1 MDGFVELAA
10 GENNI
15 LISLLSIGHQLIG
28 FVTRFLRPNGQSI
41 DSRLIHLR
49 GRWWRSPPEGRSSIY
64 FVRFFSKDQS
74 FRYFL
79 MLLGWFAVHWLSAR
93 TNLVIRK

>member
-28 FVTRFLRPNGQSI
+28 FVTRFLQMAN
-41 DSRLIHLR
+41 
-49 GRWWRSPPEGRSSIY
+49 RST
-64 FVRFFSKDQS
+64 V
-74 FRYFL
+74 
-79 MLLGWFAVHWLSAR
+79 V
-93 TNLVIRK
+93 